1 MHSCSCCTARFEHS
15 ASDAADSRADQIIE
29 QLHTQPPQELATS
42 LLSTDGQIGAI
53 QILDNRGNMIA
64 TSAGITSS
72 PVLAA
77 PLPPAE
83 SACLGSIDF
92 GHEHDHWVAVRGAVS
107 PNWPV
112 TVVTG
117 ADREPVEGVLATVAA
132 LLSIGAPIVICFV
145 ATAIYRLTGA
155 ALRPLEWIRARVAAI
170 SPDQLDAR
178 VPVPAARGE
187 VADLAVTM
195 NSMLARLEA
204 GHLAQQRFVGDASHE
219 LLSPLDTITA
229 ALELVHSRPELTD
242 TALVDESVLPE
253 ARRMHAL
260 LEDLLLL
267 ARVDEH
273 SLAHID
279 VDIDI
284 GDLILAERARL
295 RHLPSIMV
303 SATSTLLGRP
313 ETRSS

>member
-1 MHSCSCCTARFEHS
+1 
-15 ASDAADSRADQIIE
+15 
-29 QLHTQPPQELATS
+29 
-42 LLSTDGQIGAI
+42 
-53 QILDNRGNMIA
+53 MIA
-64 TSAGITSS
+64 NSAGIPSS

-132 LLSIGAPIVICFV
+132 LLSIGSPIVICFV